1 MYVPGSI
8 IDQGCQGREN
18 LNAQSLLFSNAGFD
32 FSATFSAADLLPLC
46 YRYAVYMTDH
56 TSISYDVVAF
66 LCVPCQVHMT
76 VMTQN

>member
-1 MYVPGSI
+1 MHVPGSI

-18 LNAQSLLFSNAGFD
+18 LNAQSLLFSIAGFD

-76 VMTQN
+76 VTTQN

>member
-1 MYVPGSI
+1 MYLVL
-8 IDQGCQGREN
+8 DQGCQGREN

-56 TSISYDVVAF
+56 TSISCDVVAF

-76 VMTQN
+76 VTTQN